1 MLLALVAA
9 ALVRVFYVAEFPPGR
24 TEFIVSLAIFDLDN
38 TLLAGDSDHAWG
50 EFLVR
55 RGIVDGDHY
64 RASNDLFYRQYQNG
78 TLDIH
83 AYLAF
88 ALEPLT
94 RHSPA
99 ALQAL
104 HAEFMRSVIAPL
116 RLRKADALLAEHRAR
131 GDTLL
136 IITATNAFI
145 TRPIAA
151 WLEVDAILATEP
163 ERRGGHYTGKI
174 IGTACFR
181 EGKVTRLHEW
191 LAEHP
196 FDLADAS
203 FYSDSQNDLP
213 LLELVGKP
221 VAVDPDDILRQTAA
235 LRGWPI
241 ISLRD

>member
-1 MLLALVAA
+1 M
-9 ALVRVFYVAEFPPGR
+9 
-24 TEFIVSLAIFDLDN
+24 SLAIFDLDN
-38 TLLAGDSDHAWG
+38 TLLGGDSDHAWG
-50 EFLVR
+50 DFLVR
-55 RGIVDGDHY
+55 RGIVDGEHY
-64 RASNDLFYRQYQNG
+64 RASNDRFYRQYQDG

-94 RHSPA
+94 RYSA
-99 ALQAL
+99 AELAAF
-104 HAEFMRSVIAPL
+104 HADFMQSTIAPL

-145 TRPIAA
+145 TRPIGH
-151 WLEVDAILATEP
+151 WLGVEHLLATEP
-163 ERRGGHYTGKI
+163 ESIDGRYTGAI
-174 IGTACFR
+174 AGTACFR
-181 EGKVTRLHEW
+181 EGKVERLLEW
-191 LAEHP
+191 LDEHP
-196 FDLADAS
+196 FPLDEAS

-221 VAVDPDDILRQTAA
+221 VAVDPDDTLRDVAA
-235 LRGWPI
+235 QRGWPI

>member
-1 MLLALVAA
+1 
-9 ALVRVFYVAEFPPGR
+9 
-24 TEFIVSLAIFDLDN
+24 LAIFDLDN

-50 EFLVR
+50 EFLVQR
-55 RGIVDGDHY
+55 SIVDGEHY
-64 RASNDLFYRQYQNG
+64 RTSNDLFYRQYQSG

-94 RHSPA
+94 RFNQTE
-99 ALQAL
+99 LQAL
-104 HAEFMRSVIAPL
+104 HADFMRTLIMPL

-151 WLEVDAILATEP
+151 WLGVDDILATEP
-163 ERRGGHYTGKI
+163 EQRAGRYTGKI
-174 IGTACFR
+174 TGTACFR
-181 EGKVTRLHEW
+181 EGKVVRLQEW

-196 FDLADAS
+196 FDLAAAS

-213 LLELVGKP
+213 LLELVGQP
-221 VAVDPDDILRQTAA
+221 VAVDPDDILRSTALA
-235 LRGWPI
+235 RSWPI
-241 ISLRD
+241 ISLRDA